1 VSTLL
6 YLARRDVELLLPPL
20 EEQLALVEE
29 TYRAM
34 AAGRVELPPKPAIHP
49 RPNAFL
55 HAMPAYVGGSVD
67 VAAVKWV
74 AAYRGNKERG
84 LGYISGLIVVNDADT
99 GLPLAVMDATEITA
113 ARTAAASGVCVRS
126 WAPPG
131 WRSVAIIGWGV
142 QGRRHADVLRAL
154 NPGAA
159 IRVFDP
165 KPARVQAAG
174 MTAAVKTVR
183 EAVEGAE
190 VVVTAAPMTDEADP
204 PIRSD
209 WLRSSCLVLPVD
221 FDASV
226 EPGVAAEADLFL
238 VDSEPQYE
246 HFRGAGSFR
255 GWPRAHGTV
264 GAALGANGKPSRVVC
279 ANLGVGAL
287 DAAFAKAALD
297 EARRRSI
304 GTTLPL

>member
-20 EEQLALVEE
+20 EEQLGLVEQ

-55 HAMPAYVGGSVD
+55 HAMPAYVGDGVD

-74 AAYRGNKERG
+74 AAYRGNKARG
-84 LGYISGLIVVNDADT
+84 LAYISGVIVVNDADT
-99 GLPLAVMDATEITA
+99 GLPVAVMDATEITA
-113 ARTAAASGVCVRS
+113 ARTAAASGVCVRA

-131 WRSVAIIGWGV
+131 WRSVAIVGWGV

-154 NPGAA
+154 NPDAA

-165 KPARVQAAG
+165 KPARVEAAG
-174 MTAAVKTVR
+174 ATAAAMTVR

-190 VVVTAAPMTDEADP
+190 VVVTAAPMADEPDP

-226 EPGVAAEADLFL
+226 EPAVAADADLFL

-264 GAALGANGKPSRVVC
+264 GAALGVGGAPARVVC

-287 DAAFAKAALD
+287 DAAFAKAVLD
-297 EARRRSI
+297 EARSRSI
-304 GTTLPL
+304 GTLLPL

>member
-20 EEQLALVEE
+20 EEQLGLVEE

-55 HAMPAYVGGSVD
+55 HAMPAYVGGGVD

-84 LGYISGLIVVNDADT
+84 LGYISGVIVVNDADT
-99 GLPLAVMDATEITA
+99 GLPVAVMDATEITA

-131 WRSVAIIGWGV
+131 WRSVAIVGWGV

-165 KPARVQAAG
+165 KPERVDAAG
-174 MTAAVKTVR
+174 MTAAAKTVR

-190 VVVTAAPMTDEADP
+190 VVVTAAPMTDEPDP

-226 EPGVAAEADLFL
+226 EPAVAAEADLFL

-264 GAALGANGKPSRVVC
+264 GAALGANGAPSRVVC

-287 DAAFAKAALD
+287 DAAFAKAVLD
-297 EARRRSI
+297 EARSRSI
-304 GTTLPL
+304 GTPLPL